1 MLQTGRI
8 KTRPKDG
15 SLTSFNNKS
24 TDITNSFRTYFHYQ
38 SISLY
43 DIVRVSVPGQNTTL
57 NLQNLRDYEWCFRSL
72 AVKFEHEIWSYV
84 ERRVSVTVNKDWIL
98 KNEGPCVAN
107 WNNICSR
114 VDATFKRQQSAVSI
128 SLPVSASIDLKRK
141 YKQYLIKAWNGTHL
155 NLSYGSRINYSRASV
170 VEKDPVPFFW
180 VSPTTVFL
188 NQKL

>member
-1 MLQTGRI
+1 M
-8 KTRPKDG
+8 
-15 SLTSFNNKS
+15 
-24 TDITNSFRTYFHYQ
+24 
-38 SISLY
+38 
-43 DIVRVSVPGQNTTL
+43 RVSVPGQNTTL

-170 VEKDPVPFFW
+170 VEKDPVPFF
-180 VSPTTVFL
+180 FGFHR
-188 NQKL
+188 QKFSWTRNCKIAMWS